1 MCTDWSMASA
11 LLHRGIMKIAIGGDH
26 GAIALRE
33 DMVAHLKELGYEVK
47 DFGTFST
54 ASCDYPDFATYVGR
68 SVAAGECDRGIV
80 LCTTGIGVSITANKI
95 AGVQCALLADVVS
108 ARLVRDNPDIN
119 VIAFGAA
126 VVGKGHALE
135 ILDTWLGKTNL

>member
-1 MCTDWSMASA
+1 MTNWSVASV
-11 LLHRGIMKIAIGGDH
+11 LPHRRIMKIAIGGDH
-26 GAIALRE
+26 GAIGLRE
-33 DMVAHLKELGYEVK
+33 DMVSHLKEMGYEVK

-54 ASCDYPDFATYVGR
+54 ASCDYPDFAAYVGKA
-68 SVAAGECDRGIV
+68 VANGECERGIV
-80 LCTTGIGVSITANKI
+80 LCTTGIGVSIAANKI
-95 AGVQCALLADVVS
+95 AGIRCALLADVVS
-108 ARLVRDNPDIN
+108 ARLVRENPDIN